1 MTTFMDKVQENLD
14 DTSYTE
20 NGAKG
25 YKSTGSDLVDFFYK
39 VSSFRNKS
47 EDEIIREFDKIKDN
61 PNTLRL
67 LFYIR
72 DPRHGLGERRLFRIC
87 MKHLL
92 SDDHFQEGWKDPL
105 LFQYLLM
112 KIYKYGRADDMYYV
126 FDFDDMQYNTWFKQF
141 ICGNVSDDLKAM
153 EENKSTTL
161 LAKWL
166 KSENASSKE
175 TKKLATMTRHM
186 LGMTSK
192 DYRQMLSS
200 LRKYIDVTERKMCAR
215 EWSEIDYSKVPSKA
229 NLIYKDAFMKHD
241 AERRIEFLNKLKSG
255 DKSVH
260 INSSVNYP
268 HDIVHEY
275 MDRYSWNVKVN
286 CYNETLEQLWK
297 ALNPVDGIK
306 DTLVVRDG
314 SGSMETAVGNTT
326 VTALEVATGLAIYC
340 SQYCSS
346 AYKDKFITFSANPKF
361 IDLSTCENLHDKLE
375 KTYREDDCSNTD
387 IERVFDLVLE
397 VAVDNKLKQEDLP
410 KQILIISDMEFDRG
424 TNYTGNPIKSAQ
436 EKFAQHGY
444 KVPRLVFWNT
454 CSRTCTIPIKENDLG
469 VTLISGFS
477 QNVINLVM
485 NGETD
490 TLKALLK
497 ELDRYEEIPLI

>member
-1 MTTFMDKVQENLD
+1 MATFMDKVQENLD
-14 DTSYTE
+14 NTSYTE

-39 VSSFRNKS
+39 VSSFRNMS
-47 EDEIIREFDKIKDN
+47 EEDIIKEFDKIKDN

-72 DPRHGLGERRLFRIC
+72 DPRNGLGERRLFRIC

-112 KIYKYGRADDMYYV
+112 KVYKYGRADDMYYV

-141 ICGNVSDDLKAM
+141 ICKNISEDLKAM
-153 EENKSTTL
+153 EENKPITL

-166 KSENASSKE
+166 PSENASSE
-175 TKKLATMTRHM
+175 LTKQLATMTRHM

-192 DYRQMLSS
+192 EYRQTLSK

-215 EWSEIDYSKVPSKA
+215 DWSEIDYSKVPSKA
-229 NLIYKDAFMKHD
+229 NLLYSNAFMKHD
-241 AERRIEFLNKLKSG
+241 EERRTEFLNKLKSG

-260 INSSVNYP
+260 INSEVNYP
-268 HDIVHEY
+268 HDIVHKY
-275 MDRYSWNVKVN
+275 MSDSYWCRLKDYD
-286 CYNETLEQLWK
+286 ETLEQLWK
-297 ALNPVDGIK
+297 ALKPVDGIK

-314 SGSMETAVGNTT
+314 SGSMSDSVGNTAI
-326 VTALEVATGLAIYC
+326 TALDVATALAIYC

-346 AYKDKFITFSANPKF
+346 AYKNKFITFSTNPRF
-361 IDLSTCENLHDKLE
+361 VNLTTCKNLHDKLV
-375 KTYREDDCSNTD
+375 KTYKEDECSTTA
-387 IERVFDLVLE
+387 IEKVFDLILE
-397 VAVDNKLKQEDLP
+397 VAVHHNLKQKALP
-410 KQILIISDMEFDRG
+410 KQILIISDMEFNQG
-424 TNYTGNPIKSAQ
+424 TNYTGNPIQAAQ

-444 KVPRLVFWNT
+444 KVPRLVFWNVL
-454 CSRTCTIPIKENDLG
+454 SRTCTVPIKENDLG
-469 VTLISGFS
+469 VTLVSGFS
-477 QNVINLVM
+477 QNVLNLVM
-485 NGETD
+485 NGDTD

-497 ELDRYEEIPLI
+497 ELDKYEEIPLI

>member
-14 DTSYTE
+14 NTSYTE

-25 YKSTGSDLVDFFYK
+25 YKGTGSDLVDFFYK
-39 VSSFRNKS
+39 VSSFRNMS

-61 PNTLRL
+61 PNALRL

-72 DPRHGLGERRLFRIC
+72 DPRNGLGERRLFRIC

-92 SDDHFQEGWKDPL
+92 SDDHFQEKWKDPL

-153 EENKSTTL
+153 EENKPTTL

-166 KSENASSKE
+166 KSENASSEE
-175 TKKLATMTRHM
+175 TKRLATMTRHM

-192 DYRQMLSS
+192 DYRQVLSS

-215 EWSEIDYSKVPSKA
+215 EWSEIDYNKVPSKA
-229 NLIYKDAFMKHD
+229 NLLYGDAFMRHD
-241 AERRIEFLNKLKSG
+241 EERRTEFLNKLKSG

-268 HDIVHEY
+268 HDIVHKY
-275 MDRYSWNVKVN
+275 IDQYSWNTKVY
-286 CYNETLEQLWK
+286 CYDETLEQLWK

-314 SGSMETAVGNTT
+314 SGSMTTNIGNTT
-326 VTALEVATGLAIYC
+326 TTALEVATALAIYC

-346 AYKDKFITFSANPKF
+346 AYKNKFITFSTNPKF
-361 IDLSTCENLHDKLE
+361 VNLTTCKNLHDKLV
-375 KTYREDDCSNTD
+375 KTYKEDECSTTN
-387 IERVFDLVLE
+387 IEKVFDLILE
-397 VAVDNKLKQEDLP
+397 VAIHHNLKQKSLP

-424 TNYTGNPIKSAQ
+424 SNYTGNPIKSAQ
-436 EKFAQHGY
+436 EKFAQYGY
-444 KVPRLVFWNT
+444 NVPRLVFWNT
-454 CSRTCTIPIKENDLG
+454 CGRTSTVPIKENALG
-469 VTLISGFS
+469 VTLVSGFS
-477 QNVINLVM
+477 QNILNMVM

-490 TLKALLK
+490 TLKVLLK
-497 ELDRYEEIPLI
+497 ELDKYEEIPLI

>member
-1 MTTFMDKVQENLD
+1 MSLFYCLKKNRSFMYIILYGGNYSMFMDKLQENLD
-14 DTSYTE
+14 NTSYTE

-72 DPRHGLGERRLFRIC
+72 DPRNGLGERRLFRIC

-92 SDDHFQEGWKDPL
+92 SDDAFQEKWKDMMFFFKL
-105 LFQYLLM
+105 LKLT
-112 KIYKYGRADDMYYV
+112 YKYGRADDMYHICDLD
-126 FDFDDMQYNTWFKQF
+126 DFQYHEWLGRAIHDTLTHDFQF
-141 ICGNVSDDLKAM
+141 MSEGNNVS
-153 EENKSTTL
+153 L

-166 KSENASSKE
+166 PSENASSQE
-175 TKKLATMTRHM
+175 TKRLAKMTRDM
-186 LGMTSK
+186 LGWSSK
-192 DYRQMLSS
+192 QYRTRLSS

-229 NLIYKDAFMKHD
+229 NLIYKNAFMKHD

-314 SGSMETAVGNTT
+314 SGSMETAVGKTT

-346 AYKDKFITFSANPKF
+346 AYKDKFITFSNRPKF
-361 IDLSTCENLHDKLE
+361 IDLSTCKNLHDKLE
-375 KTYREDDCSNTD
+375 KTYKEDECANTN

-397 VAVDNKLKQEDLP
+397 VAVNNNLKQEDLP
-410 KQILIISDMEFDRG
+410 NQIP
-424 TNYTGNPIKSAQ
+424 Y
-436 EKFAQHGY
+436 H
-444 KVPRLVFWNT
+444 
-454 CSRTCTIPIKENDLG
+454 
-469 VTLISGFS
+469 
-477 QNVINLVM
+477 
-485 NGETD
+485 
-490 TLKALLK
+490 
-497 ELDRYEEIPLI
+497 